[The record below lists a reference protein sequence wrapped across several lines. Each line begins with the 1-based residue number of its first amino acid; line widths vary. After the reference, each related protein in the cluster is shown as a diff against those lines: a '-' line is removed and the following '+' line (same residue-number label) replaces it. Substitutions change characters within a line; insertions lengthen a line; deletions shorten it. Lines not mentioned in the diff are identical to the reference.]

1 MSVIPFRSGPARHP
15 RYPRIEPP
23 MALASPYSDAEGS
36 RLTEAEEE
44 RRRVQQNL
52 GAAAVVVV
60 LVLLGSWLM
69 AQLQMHSRI
78 QACLEAGHY
87 NCVPLDI
94 PPLSQQ

>member
-1 MSVIPFRSGPARHP
+1 
-15 RYPRIEPP
+15 

-36 RLTEAEEE
+36 RLTEAEED

-69 AQLQMHSRI
+69 DQLQMHSRI

-94 PPLSQQ
+94 PPL

>member
-1 MSVIPFRSGPARHP
+1 
-15 RYPRIEPP
+15 
-23 MALASPYSDAEGS
+23 MALASPYHDSEDS
-36 RLTEAEEE
+36 RLTEAEED

-69 AQLQMHSRI
+69 DQLQMHSRI